1 MAAVLNIA
9 FYDKNDWDELMN
21 IITDKHTM
29 NDTWDEWFLN
39 VEKTEKSLA
48 LQGFKTKLVKVDLRQ
63 LELFC
68 AQQNITIDGKARAKF
83 VSLL

>member
-1 MAAVLNIA
+1 
-9 FYDKNDWDELMN
+9 MN

-48 LQGFKTKLVKVDLRQ
+48 MQGFKTKRVKVDLRQ